1 MGILS
6 AATALQLPVHLRG
19 IQLARPIDLLLDVVS
34 WRAIGFVVRCG
45 DESVRF
51 LPYGAAQLT
60 ADGIAVQSALML
72 LDDVAFYERRG
83 VSYRSLLDGQV
94 EGEGAL
100 HDVIL
105 SRSGRIEALEVERAG
120 IRKHVPAAGS
130 TVVPT
135 RATAA

>member
-1 MGILS
+1 MGTLS

-19 IQLARPIDLLLDVVS
+19 IQLARPIDLLLDVLS

-45 DESVRF
+45 NESVRF

-60 ADGIAVQSALML
+60 GDEIAVQSALML
-72 LDDVAFYERRG
+72 LDDVAFYAQRG
-83 VSYRSLLDGQV
+83 VSYRSLLDGEV

-100 HDVIL
+100 RDVIL
-105 SRSGRIEALEVERAG
+105 SPSGRVEALEVERGG
-120 IRKHVPAAGS
+120 IRRRVPAAGS
-130 TVVPT
+130 IVVPT

>member
-1 MGILS
+1 MGTLS

-72 LDDVAFYERRG
+72 LDDVAFYEQRG

-94 EGEGAL
+94 DGEGAL
-100 HDVIL
+100 RDVIL
-105 SRSGRIEALEVERAG
+105 SRSGRVEALEVEQAA
-120 IRKHVPAAGS
+120 IRRHVPAAGS